1 MNFNERN
8 NSRKVD
14 PELEKLRNEVETPP
28 DLDTTVANIQRESSR
43 VHAAY
48 LFEHIG
54 KATPQRLCLLLSSTA
69 TGKIYYDGC
78 THGLLTIE
86 QIRCIDYDFKGLQ
99 DPTYYVLLI
108 YVQSPEATMDKILSA
123 LQKMQQLDI
132 INQIKDHV
140 DDLVNVASQHVI
152 SHDGSEIIQPGH
164 MPRAS
169 PLVLSPILTAECKTG
184 MQESKSMYTPQDNQ
198 QKKHEQTYS
207 CIVMLTFAHDGLPT
221 AECITKIFRSKQ
233 PRIGVLMLQEQEK
246 HVDYAI
252 QILTRGYIERINP
265 VKMHEQ
271 MHNKLDTKYL
281 KYIYSLLRYEYVRNQ
296 CCNNRVRICMT
307 SLHPTLQA
315 WFRESDIDDF
325 VNNILF
331 PALLSSTGIISPL
344 TVANS
349 NLVELNKN
357 ASELSKSCLEARSNT
372 TFPDSPWTH

>member
-1 MNFNERN
+1 MFAK
-8 NSRKVD
+8 RKVD

-54 KATPQRLCLLLSSTA
+54 KATLQRLCLLLSSTA
-69 TGKIYYDGC
+69 TGKIYDGWQEFAA
-78 THGLLTIE
+78 HMGLTME

-99 DPTYYVLLI
+99 DPTYYVLLT
-108 YVQSPEATMDKILSA
+108 YVQSPEATVDKILSA
-123 LQKMQQLDI
+123 LQKMQRLDI

-140 DDLVNVASQHVI
+140 HDLVNVASQHVI

-164 MPRAS
+164 MPRA
-169 PLVLSPILTAECKTG
+169 PLVLSPILTVECKTG
-184 MQESKSMYTPQDNQ
+184 MQESESMYTPQDNQ
-198 QKKHEQTYS
+198 QKKHEQTYG

-246 HVDYAI
+246 HVYSRAEEFIDDCFNQVDYVI
-252 QILTRGYIERINP
+252 PILTRGYIERINNP

-296 CCNNRVRICMT
+296 CCNNRVRCIVPDKDVYT
-307 SLHPTLQA
+307 IVQASLHPTLQA

-331 PALLSSTGIISPL
+331 HKI
-344 TVANS
+344 
-349 NLVELNKN
+349 
-357 ASELSKSCLEARSNT
+357 
-372 TFPDSPWTH
+372 